1 VVSVR
6 LATFNLESLGAE
18 PAGAPTLKETL
29 DTLRP
34 QIVGLEADILCLQE
48 VNAQRPPGG
57 GDRRLLALEQ
67 LLTGTPYETYHLA
80 ATRGT
85 SGRGLADVHNLVTL
99 SRWPIATSTSYWHDL
114 VSPPRYRAA
123 TAHPADRAPLEI
135 RWDRPFLH
143 CQVDHPVGTSIHVV
157 NLHLRAPLAAPVA
170 GQKSSASTW
179 RSVGGWA
186 EGFYIAGLKR
196 SGQALEAR
204 LLVEKLFDRNGG
216 ALIAICGDCNAGLR
230 ETPLMILQGEIEDMN
245 HADLAARRLTPV
257 ERNIAPARRYSLLH
271 GGKKLML
278 DHILISQGLL
288 KCLER
293 VDLQNRGLPDEVE
306 ISEADPVSRHAALV
320 AQFDM
325 AQAGSC
331 G

>member
-6 LATFNLESLGAE
+6 LATFNLENLGAE
-18 PAGAPTLKETL
+18 PAGAPALEETL
-29 DTLRP
+29 DALRP
-34 QIVGLEADILCLQE
+34 QVVGLEADILCLQE
-48 VNAQRPPGG
+48 VNAQRPLGG
-57 GDRRLLALEQ
+57 GARRLLALEK
-67 LLTGTPYETYHLA
+67 LLAGTPYETYHLA

-99 SRWPIATSTSYWHDL
+99 SRWPIAISESHWHDL
-114 VSPPRYRAA
+114 VSPPSYRPT
-123 TAHPADRAPLEI
+123 TADPPDQAPREI

-143 CQVDHPVGTSIHVV
+143 CEVDHPVGAPIHVV

-170 GQKSSASTW
+170 GQKSDASTW

-186 EGFYIAGLKR
+186 EGFYIAALKR

-204 LLVEKLFDRNGG
+204 LLIEKLFNRDDG
-216 ALIAICGDCNAGLR
+216 ALIAVCGDCNAGLR
-230 ETPLMILQGEIEDMN
+230 ETPLMILLGDMEDM
-245 HADLAARRLTPV
+245 DPDGLAARRLTPV
-257 ERNIAPARRYSLLH
+257 ERNVAPARRYSLIH

-288 KCLER
+288 ERLEC

-306 ISEADPVSRHAALV
+306 IPEADTVSHHAALI

-325 AQAGSC
+325 ARTGSR